1 MVDIF
6 RERSEDER
14 EDSLLS
20 LDDELTGDKYC
31 DDDNIDVE
39 VDTVVEESV
48 VVVLDVDVAVED
60 MDNNEAVEC

>member
-20 LDDELTGDKYC
+20 LDDELMGDKYC